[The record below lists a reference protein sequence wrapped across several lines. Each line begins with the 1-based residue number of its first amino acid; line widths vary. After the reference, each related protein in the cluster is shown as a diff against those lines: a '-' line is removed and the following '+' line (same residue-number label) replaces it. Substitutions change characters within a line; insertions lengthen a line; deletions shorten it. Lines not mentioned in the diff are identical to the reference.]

1 MGGFF
6 GVASHDDCVFD
17 LFYGTDYHSHLGTRR
32 AGMVVYDTEKGFDR
46 AIHNI
51 ESTNFRPK
59 FEKDILKM
67 KGHMGIGCISDFEP
81 QPLIIRSHHGTFAI
95 TTVCKITNSDEL
107 VDVLYNHGFSQFM
120 EMSGGEINPT
130 ELVAALISQKPTI
143 VEGIRYA
150 QEIIKGSLTLLLL
163 TKEGIYAARDKMGR
177 TPVQVGHKDDGYC
190 VCFESFSYLNLGYH
204 YEKELGPGEIDFITP
219 DGIEVLAEPHK
230 EMRICTFLWIYY
242 GFPASSYEGLNVEDV
257 RYGCGFKLAERDMR
271 RGNIHPDM
279 VAGIPDSGIAHAI
292 GYSNKS
298 GVFYSRPFVKYTP
311 TWPRSFMPPFQTK
324 RNLIAKMKLI
334 PVTKLIEGRSLLLID
349 DSIVRGTQL
358 RETTEFLYNSG
369 AKEVHIRPACPPL
382 VYGCRYLNFSRSNSE
397 SELITRRK
405 IGELEGTTNPDQ
417 AILDEYV
424 DPDSDRYHAM
434 LEKIRSELNF
444 TSLHYHRLDD
454 MIDALDIDPSK
465 LCTYCWNGNGRK
477 VKR

>member
-190 VCFESFSYLNLGYH
+190 AHFSLY
-204 YEKELGPGEIDFITP
+204 
-219 DGIEVLAEPHK
+219 
-230 EMRICTFLWIYY
+230 
-242 GFPASSYEGLNVEDV
+242 
-257 RYGCGFKLAERDMR
+257 
-271 RGNIHPDM
+271 
-279 VAGIPDSGIAHAI
+279 IPYD
-292 GYSNKS
+292 
-298 GVFYSRPFVKYTP
+298 
-311 TWPRSFMPPFQTK
+311 
-324 RNLIAKMKLI
+324 
-334 PVTKLIEGRSLLLID
+334 
-349 DSIVRGTQL
+349 
-358 RETTEFLYNSG
+358 
-369 AKEVHIRPACPPL
+369 
-382 VYGCRYLNFSRSNSE
+382 
-397 SELITRRK
+397 
-405 IGELEGTTNPDQ
+405 
-417 AILDEYV
+417 
-424 DPDSDRYHAM
+424 
-434 LEKIRSELNF
+434 
-444 TSLHYHRLDD
+444 
-454 MIDALDIDPSK
+454 
-465 LCTYCWNGNGRK
+465 
-477 VKR
+477 

>member
-298 GVFYSRPFVKYTP
+298 GVFYARPFVKYTP
-311 TWPRSFMPPFQTK
+311 TWPRSFMPPFQSK

-334 PVTKLIEGRSLLLID
+334 PITKLIEGRSLLLID

-358 RETTEFLYNSG
+358 RETTEYLYDSG

-382 VYGCRYLNFSRSNSE
+382 VFGCKYLNFSRSNSE

-465 LCTYCWNGNGRK
+465 LCTYCWNGRE
-477 VKR
+477 